1 MDGVLDWS
9 RRVAQTIW
17 IGGVWTIGLIVAP
30 LLFSVLSRDVASGL
44 TWRLLGTMGWV
55 GLVCAAVLLVDWLWR
70 HGLAGMREGGF
81 WLLLLMLACTL
92 VNHFAIAPMLVGL
105 KASAAQA
112 ATGVFGGGFATW
124 QAISSLLL
132 LVQSLCGLVYVT
144 RTD

>member
-30 LLFSVLSRDVASGL
+30 LLFSALSRDVASGL

-70 HGLAGMREGGF
+70 HGLAGMALPARRGYCSCPSGQEKF
-81 WLLLLMLACTL
+81 CA
-92 VNHFAIAPMLVGL
+92 
-105 KASAAQA
+105 
-112 ATGVFGGGFATW
+112 
-124 QAISSLLL
+124 
-132 LVQSLCGLVYVT
+132 
-144 RTD
+144 D

>member
-1 MDGVLDWS
+1 MTSSDQRPV
-9 RRVAQTIW
+9 
-17 IGGVWTIGLIVAP
+17 LIVAP
-30 LLFSVLSRDVASGL
+30 LLFSALSRDVASGL

>member
-1 MDGVLDWS
+1 M
-9 RRVAQTIW
+9 
-17 IGGVWTIGLIVAP
+17 GGIWTIGLIVAP
-30 LLFSVLSRDVASGL
+30 LLFSALSRDVASGL

-70 HGLAGMREGGF
+70 HGLAGMREAGF

>member
-1 MDGVLDWS
+1 
-9 RRVAQTIW
+9 
-17 IGGVWTIGLIVAP
+17 
-30 LLFSVLSRDVASGL
+30 
-44 TWRLLGTMGWV
+44 
-55 GLVCAAVLLVDWLWR
+55 
-70 HGLAGMREGGF
+70 
-81 WLLLLMLACTL
+81 
-92 VNHFAIAPMLVGL
+92 MLVGL

>member
-1 MDGVLDWS
+1 MDWS

-30 LLFSVLSRDVASGL
+30 LLFSALSRDVASGL

>member
-1 MDGVLDWS
+1 
-9 RRVAQTIW
+9 
-17 IGGVWTIGLIVAP
+17 
-30 LLFSVLSRDVASGL
+30 
-44 TWRLLGTMGWV
+44 
-55 GLVCAAVLLVDWLWR
+55 
-70 HGLAGMREGGF
+70 
-81 WLLLLMLACTL
+81 MLACTL

>member
-1 MDGVLDWS
+1 MASALAPYDRATWWME
-9 RRVAQTIW
+9 VAP
-17 IGGVWTIGLIVAP
+17 VLIVAP
-30 LLFSVLSRDVASGL
+30 LLFSALSRDVASGL